1 MNNFWLEIW
10 GDINSAAILW
20 QLSLL
25 LAALMLAWGITRL
38 LLKRIRGNAPESW
51 QIGVEAVARVIFPL
65 SALVFVSLGR
75 TLLQH
80 GARHSGLLQLAITLL
95 LAMAAI
101 RLAAYALRYVFSAA
115 QWVRTTENF
124 VVFVVWGLVALHLTG
139 KLEDF
144 TTFLDELS
152 FHIGNHKFSV
162 LLLIQSV
169 FIAVLTLIITL
180 WIGRVLENKL
190 MRAEQLDMNLRV
202 VLSKLLRVLLILVGV
217 LTALSVVGFDITL
230 LSVFGGAL
238 GVGLGFGLQ
247 KIASNYVSGFIILLD
262 RSLHPG
268 DVLTVDGHHGVA
280 HQLRARY
287 LVLRKLDGTEV
298 IIPNDAL
305 ISSTVINH
313 SLSDRRTSVSVSA
326 RVGYDSELNVVIR
339 VMRESAVGVAR
350 VLSTPTPDVA
360 VKRLAENGVE
370 LQLTVWINDPE
381 NGASGLQSELFIK
394 ILEGF
399 KINNISI
406 AVGVIPIGQ

>member
-1 MNNFWLEIW
+1 MVDLSTTVVWL
-10 GDINSAAILW
+10 
-20 QLSLL
+20 QLTVLFVSLGF
-25 LAALMLAWGITRL
+25 AWVVNRL
-38 LLKRIRGNAPESW
+38 LVRRFRTNTPESW
-51 QIGVEAVARVIFPL
+51 QIGVGAIARVVFPL

-75 TLLQH
+75 MLLQH
-80 GARHSGLLQLAITLL
+80 GAQHSSLLQLAITLL
-95 LAMAAI
+95 LAMAVI
-101 RLAAYALRYVFSAA
+101 RLVAYALRYVFSAA

-124 VVFVVWGLVALHLTG
+124 VVFLVWGLVALHLTG
-139 KLEDF
+139 QLADF

-152 FHIGNHKFSV
+152 FHVGTHKFSL

-169 FIAVLTLIITL
+169 FIAVLTLVITL
-180 WIGRVLENKL
+180 WVGRMLENKL
-190 MRAEQLDMNLRV
+190 MRAQQLDMNLRV

-217 LTALSVVGFDITL
+217 LTALPMVGFDITL

-262 RSLHPG
+262 HSLHPG

-287 LVLRKLDGTEV
+287 LLLRKLDGTEV

-305 ISSTVINH
+305 ITSTVINH
-313 SLSDRRTSVSVSA
+313 SLSDRKASVSVSV
-326 RVGYDSELNVVIR
+326 RVSYDSPLEAAIQA
-339 VMRESAVGVAR
+339 MRESAVGVAR
-350 VLSTPTPDVA
+350 VLSAPLPDVA
-360 VKRLAENGVE
+360 VKHLADNGVE

-381 NGASGLQSELFIK
+381 TGAAALQSALYIK

-399 KINNISI
+399 RANNISI
-406 AVGVIPIGQ
+406 ALGVIPTK